1 MADDINP
8 FGGGSS
14 VNLTQLAT
22 AAQATTQAINN
33 LNQTLASFLPLIF
46 VGAPAATTSAGTAG
60 QVAYDT
66 GFFYVCIATNT
77 WRRTALSTW

>member
-1 MADDINP
+1 MADDFNQ
-8 FGGGSS
+8 FGSGST

-33 LNQTLASFLPLIF
+33 LNQTIANFLPLIF
-46 VGAPAATTSAGTAG
+46 VGAPASAGSPGTAG

-66 GFFYVCIATNT
+66 GFFYVCTAHNVWKRVAIAT
-77 WRRTALSTW
+77 W